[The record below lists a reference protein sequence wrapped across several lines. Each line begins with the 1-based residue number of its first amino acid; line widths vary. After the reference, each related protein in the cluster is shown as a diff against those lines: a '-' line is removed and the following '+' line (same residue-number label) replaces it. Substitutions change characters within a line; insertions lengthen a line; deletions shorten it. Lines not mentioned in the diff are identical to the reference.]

1 MKGRRAGITLKQR
14 WNLEHGQLS
23 QFSVRQVGA
32 DVDFPP
38 ATRAPAV
45 PDKGLKPGVA
55 APAAIKIAS
64 AKPEFRLAG
73 GTPGKQPGN
82 FDRVMAIEAGGG
94 GRRKHTQGKTARTGD
109 DRARLG

>member
-1 MKGRRAGITLKQR
+1 
-14 WNLEHGQLS
+14 
-23 QFSVRQVGA
+23 
-32 DVDFPP
+32 VDFPP
-38 ATRAPAV
+38 TTRAPAV

-82 FDRVMAIEAGGG
+82 FDRVTAIGASGS
-94 GRRKHTQGKTARTGD
+94 GRREHTQKPRKRRPNEGTARG
-109 DRARLG
+109 L